1 MERYERGITFITSGV
16 AGVARITTETSF
28 RRELSRR
35 EDPEQDAGETVPTEE
50 SACPAGETPP
60 AEESAPGEEAREAEA
75 QETAEE
81 APDAGEEA
89 REAEAQETAEEAP
102 DAGEETRREARELRQ
117 TLEQDLREQK
127 EALLALR
134 QQESACLERMQSL
147 RRQLLELL
155 SGPPLEELAA
165 LSRSMGMSN
174 DPEVLAFRQ
183 QVDRILTMFGAE
195 AFAPAEGE
203 PFDPRR
209 CERFSPDLGREVA
222 ECRSPGW
229 ACGETVLLRA
239 VVITR

>member
-35 EDPEQDAGETVPTEE
+35 EEPEQDAGETVPAEE
-50 SACPAGETPP
+50 NACPAGETPP
-60 AEESAPGEEAREAEA
+60 AEESAPGE
-75 QETAEE
+75 
-81 APDAGEEA
+81 
-89 REAEAQETAEEAP
+89 
-102 DAGEETRREARELRQ
+102 EARELRQ

-195 AFAPAEGE
+195 TFAPAEGE

>member
-35 EDPEQDAGETVPTEE
+35 EDPEQDAGETVPAEE
-50 SACPAGETPP
+50 NACPAGETPP
-60 AEESAPGEEAREAEA
+60 AEESAPGE
-75 QETAEE
+75 
-81 APDAGEEA
+81 
-89 REAEAQETAEEAP
+89 
-102 DAGEETRREARELRQ
+102 EARELRQ

-165 LSRSMGMSN
+165 LSRTMGMSN

>member
-50 SACPAGETPP
+50 SACPAGETHP

-81 APDAGEEA
+81 APDAGEE
-89 REAEAQETAEEAP
+89 
-102 DAGEETRREARELRQ
+102 TRRE

-203 PFDPRR
+203 PFDARR

>member
-1 MERYERGITFITSGV
+1 MERYERGITFIASGV

-35 EDPEQDAGETVPTEE
+35 EDPEQGAGETVP
-50 SACPAGETPP
+50 
-60 AEESAPGEEAREAEA
+60 AEENAREAEA
-75 QETAEE
+75 QETAE
-81 APDAGEEA
+81 D
-89 REAEAQETAEEAP
+89 AP

-165 LSRSMGMSN
+165 LSRIMGMSN

-203 PFDPRR
+203 PFDPRC

>member
-1 MERYERGITFITSGV
+1 
-16 AGVARITTETSF
+16 
-28 RRELSRR
+28 
-35 EDPEQDAGETVPTEE
+35 
-50 SACPAGETPP
+50 
-60 AEESAPGEEAREAEA
+60 
-75 QETAEE
+75 
-81 APDAGEEA
+81 
-89 REAEAQETAEEAP
+89 
-102 DAGEETRREARELRQ
+102 
-117 TLEQDLREQK
+117 
-127 EALLALR
+127 
-134 QQESACLERMQSL
+134 MQSL

>member
-16 AGVARITTETSF
+16 AGVTRITTETGF

-35 EDPEQDAGETVPTEE
+35 EDPEQDAGETVPAEE
-50 SACPAGETPP
+50 STCPAGETPP
-60 AEESAPGEEAREAEA
+60 AEGSAPG
-75 QETAEE
+75 
-81 APDAGEEA
+81 
-89 REAEAQETAEEAP
+89 EEAP

-134 QQESACLERMQSL
+134 QQESVCLERMQSL
-147 RRQLLELL
+147 RKQLLELL

>member
-28 RRELSRR
+28 RREPSRR
-35 EDPEQDAGETVPTEE
+35 EDPEQDAGETVPAEE
-50 SACPAGETPP
+50 NACPAGETPP
-60 AEESAPGEEAREAEA
+60 A
-75 QETAEE
+75 
-81 APDAGEEA
+81 
-89 REAEAQETAEEAP
+89 
-102 DAGEETRREARELRQ
+102 EETRREARELRQ

>member
-16 AGVARITTETSF
+16 AGVSRITTETSF

-35 EDPEQDAGETVPTEE
+35 EDPEQDAGETVPAEE
-50 SACPAGETPP
+50 NACPAGETVPAEENACPAGETPP
-60 AEESAPGEEAREAEA
+60 AEESAPGEEAREAE
-75 QETAEE
+75 
-81 APDAGEEA
+81 D
-89 REAEAQETAEEAP
+89 QETAEEAP

>member
-1 MERYERGITFITSGV
+1 MS
-16 AGVARITTETSF
+16 
-28 RRELSRR
+28 SRSR
-35 EDPEQDAGETVPTEE
+35 P
-50 SACPAGETPP
+50 
-60 AEESAPGEEAREAEA
+60 SAPGEEAREAEA

-81 APDAGEEA
+81 V
-89 REAEAQETAEEAP
+89 P

>member
-1 MERYERGITFITSGV
+1 MTSEYVERVG
-16 AGVARITTETSF
+16 
-28 RRELSRR
+28 RRAKAASRQMGSLSTALKDRCLLAMAQALR
-35 EDPEQDAGETVPTEE
+35 E
-50 SACPAGETPP
+50 SAGLILEKNALDVDKARAKGAPASFIDRLTLTEKRV
-60 AEESAPGEEAREAEA
+60 EEMAKG
-75 QETAEE
+75 
-81 APDAGEEA
+81 
-89 REAEAQETAEEAP
+89 
-102 DAGEETRREARELRQ
+102 
-117 TLEQDLREQK
+117 
-127 EALLALR
+127 
-134 QQESACLERMQSL
+134 
-147 RRQLLELL
+147 
-155 SGPPLEELAA
+155 LEELAA

>member
-35 EDPEQDAGETVPTEE
+35 EEPEQDAGETVPAEE
-50 SACPAGETPP
+50 NACPAGETPP
-60 AEESAPGEEAREAEA
+60 AEESAPGE
-75 QETAEE
+75 
-81 APDAGEEA
+81 
-89 REAEAQETAEEAP
+89 
-102 DAGEETRREARELRQ
+102 EARELRQ

>member
-1 MERYERGITFITSGV
+1 MTCVPRLLYWKQKSKRRRAQHGAVRKRDHIHHLGGRGRR
-16 AGVARITTETSF
+16 RITTETSF
-28 RRELSRR
+28 RREPSRR
-35 EDPEQDAGETVPTEE
+35 EDPEQDAGETVP
-50 SACPAGETPP
+50 
-60 AEESAPGEEAREAEA
+60 AEESAP
-75 QETAEE
+75 
-81 APDAGEEA
+81 GEEA

-203 PFDPRR
+203 PFDARR

>member
-35 EDPEQDAGETVPTEE
+35 EDPEQDAGETVPAEE
-50 SACPAGETPP
+50 NACPAGETPP
-60 AEESAPGEEAREAEA
+60 AEESAPGE
-75 QETAEE
+75 
-81 APDAGEEA
+81 
-89 REAEAQETAEEAP
+89 
-102 DAGEETRREARELRQ
+102 EARELRQ

-195 AFAPAEGE
+195 TFAPAEGE